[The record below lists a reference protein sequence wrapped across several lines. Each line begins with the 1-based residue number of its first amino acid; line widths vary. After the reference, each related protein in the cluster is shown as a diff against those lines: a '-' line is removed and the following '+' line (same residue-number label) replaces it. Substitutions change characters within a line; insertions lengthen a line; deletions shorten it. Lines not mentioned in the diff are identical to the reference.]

1 MSLESLQ
8 SVIVL
13 LIGFSVAGS
22 LATGYQL
29 VTERPLSFRL
39 LNSGP
44 QPVTFLAIPVLTFA
58 APFVIMRNVMRGR
71 RIERRRFERDADD
84 DDRGTLEM
92 LSGTVVVSAFTA
104 FHSFSA
110 DPERANVL
118 LKQERRHGDLRTR
131 RTRPRFPTDKRYW
144 IAETAVVIG
153 RVRLKQ
159 DASISW
165 GSVLRGDNEWMS
177 SASAPTSRKAARCIP
192 TWVFR

>member
-58 APFVIMRNVMRGR
+58 APFVIMRNIMRGR
-71 RIERRRFERDADD
+71 RIERRRFEFVMLATMIA
-84 DDRGTLEM
+84 GLWSM

-104 FHSFSA
+104 FSQLF
-110 DPERANVL
+110 
-118 LKQERRHGDLRTR
+118 G
-131 RTRPRFPTDKRYW
+131 
-144 IAETAVVIG
+144 
-153 RVRLKQ
+153 
-159 DASISW
+159 
-165 GSVLRGDNEWMS
+165 
-177 SASAPTSRKAARCIP
+177 
-192 TWVFR
+192 

>member
-13 LIGFSVAGS
+13 LVGFSVAGT

-71 RIERRRFERDADD
+71 RIERRRFEFVMLATMIA
-84 DDRGTLEM
+84 GLWSM

-104 FHSFSA
+104 FSQLF
-110 DPERANVL
+110 
-118 LKQERRHGDLRTR
+118 G
-131 RTRPRFPTDKRYW
+131 
-144 IAETAVVIG
+144 
-153 RVRLKQ
+153 
-159 DASISW
+159 
-165 GSVLRGDNEWMS
+165 
-177 SASAPTSRKAARCIP
+177 
-192 TWVFR
+192 

>member
-39 LNSGP
+39 LNGGP

-71 RIERRRFERDADD
+71 RIESRRFEFVMLATMIA
-84 DDRGTLEM
+84 GFWSL
-92 LSGTVVVSAFTA
+92 LSGTVVVMAFSAFA
-104 FHSFSA
+104 QLMA
-110 DPERANVL
+110 
-118 LKQERRHGDLRTR
+118 
-131 RTRPRFPTDKRYW
+131 
-144 IAETAVVIG
+144 
-153 RVRLKQ
+153 
-159 DASISW
+159 
-165 GSVLRGDNEWMS
+165 
-177 SASAPTSRKAARCIP
+177 
-192 TWVFR
+192 